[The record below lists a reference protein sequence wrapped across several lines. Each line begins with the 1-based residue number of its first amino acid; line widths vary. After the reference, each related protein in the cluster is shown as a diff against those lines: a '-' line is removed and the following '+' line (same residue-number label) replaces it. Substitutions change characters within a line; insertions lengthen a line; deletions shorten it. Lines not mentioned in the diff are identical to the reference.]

1 MRCQTRFRK
10 VLGVEHLLQFVKW
23 ARGIG
28 AKVNSACGCHIT
40 VGVKSI
46 IGTDDPQAISE
57 YARWS
62 AGSSR

>member
-1 MRCQTRFRK
+1 MRGQPRFRK
-10 VLGVEHLLQFVKW
+10 VLGVEHLQQFVKW

-28 AKVNSACGCHIT
+28 AKVNSTCGCHIT

-46 IGTDDPQAISE
+46 IGPDGPRAISE